1 MDNPLV
7 QLDPGLYVW
16 TILTFLLLFFLLT
29 KFAWKPLLKALAERE
44 EKIRSSLEKA
54 DEAQQKLERLGAEGE
69 EIIGKARAE
78 AQSIVSDGKKA
89 SEKVRGEIETKA
101 KEKAN
106 TIGAQAEKQITAEKE
121 KAISDIRSEVA
132 ALSIQIAEKLIRK
145 NLSQKDNMALIN
157 ESLDKA
163 RKVNEA

>member
-106 TIGAQAEKQITAEKE
+106 TIVAQAEKQISAEKE
-121 KAISDIRSEVA
+121 QALSDIRGEVA

-145 NLSQKDNMALIN
+145 NLSKKDNMTLIKESFDKAGKIN
-157 ESLDKA
+157 EA
-163 RKVNEA
+163 

>member
-106 TIGAQAEKQITAEKE
+106 TIVAQAEKQITAEKE
-121 KAISDIRSEVA
+121 QAISDIRGEVA
-132 ALSIQIAEKLIRK
+132 ALSIQIAGKLIRK
-145 NLSQKDNMALIN
+145 NLSKKDNMTLIK

-163 RKVNEA
+163 GKVNEA

>member
-16 TILTFLLLFFLLT
+16 TIITFLLLFFLLA
-29 KFAWKPLLKALAERE
+29 KFAWKPLLKALSERE

-54 DEAQQKLERLGAEGE
+54 DEAQQKLERLSAEGE
-69 EIIGKARAE
+69 EIIGKARSE

-106 TIGAQAEKQITAEKE
+106 TIVAQAEKQISAEKE
-121 KAISDIRSEVA
+121 QALSDIRGEVA

-145 NLSQKDNMALIN
+145 NLSKKDNMTLIK

-163 RKVNEA
+163 GKVNEA

>member
-1 MDNPLV
+1 MNNPLV

-29 KFAWKPLLKALAERE
+29 KFAWKPLLKALSERE

-54 DEAQQKLERLGAEGE
+54 DEAQQKLERLSAEGE

-78 AQSIVSDGKKA
+78 AQSIVSDGKVA
-89 SEKVRGEIETKA
+89 AERVRDEIETKA

-106 TIGAQAEKQITAEKE
+106 TIVARAEKQITAEKE
-121 KAISDIRSEVA
+121 QAISDIRGEVA
-132 ALSIQIAEKLIRK
+132 ALSIQVAEKLIRK
-145 NLSQKDNMALIN
+145 NLSNKDNMALIN
-157 ESLDKA
+157 ESLEKA
-163 RKVNEA
+163 GKINEA

>member
-106 TIGAQAEKQITAEKE
+106 TIVAQAEKQITAEKE

-145 NLSQKDNMALIN
+145 NLSKKDNMTLIK

-163 RKVNEA
+163 GKINEA

>member
-16 TILTFLLLFFLLT
+16 TIITFLLLFFLLA

-106 TIGAQAEKQITAEKE
+106 TIVAQAEKQITAEKE

>member
-106 TIGAQAEKQITAEKE
+106 TIVTQAEKQITAEKE

-145 NLSQKDNMALIN
+145 NLSKKDNMTLIKESLEKAGKIN
-157 ESLDKA
+157 EA
-163 RKVNEA
+163 

>member
-1 MDNPLV
+1 MYNKFGQFIDGKWQPSSNKETYDVINPA
-7 QLDPGLYVW
+7 
-16 TILTFLLLFFLLT
+16 T
-29 KFAWKPLLKALAERE
+29 
-44 EKIRSSLEKA
+44 
-54 DEAQQKLERLGAEGE
+54 E

-106 TIGAQAEKQITAEKE
+106 TIVAQAEKQITAEKE
-121 KAISDIRSEVA
+121 QAISDIRGEVA

-145 NLSQKDNMALIN
+145 NLSKKDNMALIK

-163 RKVNEA
+163 GKVNEA

>member
-16 TILTFLLLFFLLT
+16 TIITFLLLFFLLA
-29 KFAWKPLLKALAERE
+29 KFAWKPLLKALSERE

-54 DEAQQKLERLGAEGE
+54 DEAQQKLERLSAEGE
-69 EIIGKARAE
+69 EIIGKARSE

-89 SEKVRGEIETKA
+89 SEKVRDEIETKA

-106 TIGAQAEKQITAEKE
+106 TIVAQAEKQITAEKE
-121 KAISDIRSEVA
+121 QALSDIRGEVA

-145 NLSQKDNMALIN
+145 NLSKKDNMTLIK

-163 RKVNEA
+163 GKVNEA

>member
-16 TILTFLLLFFLLT
+16 TIITFLLLFFLLA
-29 KFAWKPLLKALAERE
+29 KFAWKPLLKALSERE

-54 DEAQQKLERLGAEGE
+54 DEAQQKLERLSAEGE

-78 AQSIVSDGKKA
+78 AQAIVSDGKVA
-89 SEKVRGEIETKA
+89 AEKIRDEIETKA

-106 TIGAQAEKQITAEKE
+106 TIVAQAEKQIIAEKE
-121 KAISDIRSEVA
+121 QAISDIRGEVA

-145 NLSQKDNMALIN
+145 NLSKKDNMTLIK

-163 RKVNEA
+163 GKVNEA

>member
-106 TIGAQAEKQITAEKE
+106 TIVAQAEKQIIAEKAQ
-121 KAISDIRSEVA
+121 AISDIRGEVA

-145 NLSQKDNMALIN
+145 NLSKKDNMTLIK

-163 RKVNEA
+163 GKVNEA

>member
-106 TIGAQAEKQITAEKE
+106 TIVTQAEKQITAEKE

>member
-1 MDNPLV
+1 MNNPLV

-29 KFAWKPLLKALAERE
+29 KFAWKPLLKALSERE

-54 DEAQQKLERLGAEGE
+54 DEAQQKLERLSAEGE

-78 AQSIVSDGKKA
+78 AQSIVSDGKVA
-89 SEKVRGEIETKA
+89 AEKVRDEIETKA

-106 TIGAQAEKQITAEKE
+106 TIVARAEKQITAEKE
-121 KAISDIRSEVA
+121 QAINDIRGEVA
-132 ALSIQIAEKLIRK
+132 ALSIQVAEKLIRK
-145 NLSQKDNMALIN
+145 NLSKKENMALIK
-157 ESLDKA
+157 ESLDIAGKI
-163 RKVNEA
+163 NEA

>member
-106 TIGAQAEKQITAEKE
+106 TIVAQAEKQITAEKE

>member
-106 TIGAQAEKQITAEKE
+106 TIVAQAEKQINAEKE
-121 KAISDIRSEVA
+121 QAISDIRGEVA

-145 NLSQKDNMALIN
+145 NLSKKDNMPLIK

-163 RKVNEA
+163 GKINEA

>member
-106 TIGAQAEKQITAEKE
+106 TIVAQAEKQIIAEKE
-121 KAISDIRSEVA
+121 QAISDIRGEVA
-132 ALSIQIAEKLIRK
+132 ALSIQIAGKLIRK
-145 NLSQKDNMALIN
+145 NLSKKDNMTLIK

-163 RKVNEA
+163 GKINEA

>member
-106 TIGAQAEKQITAEKE
+106 TIVAQAEKQITAEKE
-121 KAISDIRSEVA
+121 QAISDIRGEVA
-132 ALSIQIAEKLIRK
+132 ALSIQIAGKLIRK
-145 NLSQKDNMALIN
+145 NLSKKDNMTLIK

-163 RKVNEA
+163 GKINEA

>member
-78 AQSIVSDGKKA
+78 AQSIVSDGRPA
-89 SEKVRGEIETKA
+89 
-101 KEKAN
+101 
-106 TIGAQAEKQITAEKE
+106 GAHKRVLAPGFC
-121 KAISDIRSEVA
+121 
-132 ALSIQIAEKLIRK
+132 
-145 NLSQKDNMALIN
+145 
-157 ESLDKA
+157 
-163 RKVNEA
+163 

>member
-16 TILTFLLLFFLLT
+16 TIITFLLLFFLLA
-29 KFAWKPLLKALAERE
+29 KFAWKPLLKALSERE

-54 DEAQQKLERLGAEGE
+54 DEAQQKLERLSAEGE

-78 AQSIVSDGKKA
+78 AQAIVSDRKVA
-89 SEKVRGEIETKA
+89 AEKIRDEIETKS

-106 TIGAQAEKQITAEKE
+106 TIVAQAEKQITAEKE
-121 KAISDIRSEVA
+121 QAISDIRGEVA
-132 ALSIQIAEKLIRK
+132 ALSIQVAEKLIRK
-145 NLSQKDNMALIN
+145 NLSKKENMALIK
-157 ESLDKA
+157 ESLDIAGKI
-163 RKVNEA
+163 NEA

>member
-1 MDNPLV
+1 MNNPLV

-106 TIGAQAEKQITAEKE
+106 TIVAQAEKQITAEKE
-121 KAISDIRSEVA
+121 QAISDIRGEVA
-132 ALSIQIAEKLIRK
+132 ALSIQIAGKLIRK
-145 NLSQKDNMALIN
+145 NLSKKDNMTLIK

-163 RKVNEA
+163 GKVNEA

>member
-7 QLDPGLYVW
+7 QLDPGLYIW

-106 TIGAQAEKQITAEKE
+106 TIVTQAEKQITAEKE

-132 ALSIQIAEKLIRK
+132 ALSIRIAEKIIRK

>member
-106 TIGAQAEKQITAEKE
+106 TIVAQAEKQITAEKE
-121 KAISDIRSEVA
+121 KAISEIRSEVA

>member
-1 MDNPLV
+1 MNNPLV
-7 QLDPGLYVW
+7 QLDAGLYVW

-29 KFAWKPLLKALAERE
+29 KFAWKPLLKALSERE

-54 DEAQQKLERLGAEGE
+54 DEAQQKLERLSAEGE

-78 AQSIVSDGKKA
+78 AQSIVSDGKVA
-89 SEKVRGEIETKA
+89 AERVRDEIETKA

-106 TIGAQAEKQITAEKE
+106 TIVARAEKQITAEKE
-121 KAISDIRSEVA
+121 QAISDIRGEVA
-132 ALSIQIAEKLIRK
+132 ALSIQVAEKLIRK
-145 NLSQKDNMALIN
+145 NLSKKENMALIK

-163 RKVNEA
+163 GKINEA

>member
-7 QLDPGLYVW
+7 QLDPGLYIW

-44 EKIRSSLEKA
+44 ETIGSSLEKA
-54 DEAQQKLERLGAEGE
+54 DEAQQKLESLGAEGE
-69 EIIGKARAE
+69 EIIGKARIE
-78 AQSIVSDGKKA
+78 AQSIVSAGKA
-89 SEKVRGEIETKA
+89 VAEKVRDDIETKA
-101 KEKAN
+101 KQKAN
-106 TIGAQAEKQITAEKE
+106 TIVTQAEKQITSEKE
-121 KAISDIRSEVA
+121 QAISDIRGEVA

-145 NLSQKDNMALIN
+145 NLSKKDNMAIIK

-163 RKVNEA
+163 GKVNEA

>member
-16 TILTFLLLFFLLT
+16 TIITFLLLFFLLA
-29 KFAWKPLLKALAERE
+29 KFAWKPLLKALSERE

-54 DEAQQKLERLGAEGE
+54 DEAQQKLERLSAEGE

-78 AQSIVSDGKKA
+78 AQAIVSDGKVA
-89 SEKVRGEIETKA
+89 AEKIRDEIETKA

-106 TIGAQAEKQITAEKE
+106 TIVAQAEKQISAEKE
-121 KAISDIRSEVA
+121 QAISDIRGEVA

-145 NLSQKDNMALIN
+145 NLSKKDNMTLIK

-163 RKVNEA
+163 GKINEA

>member
-16 TILTFLLLFFLLT
+16 TIITFLLLFFLLA
-29 KFAWKPLLKALAERE
+29 KFAWKPLLKALSERE

-54 DEAQQKLERLGAEGE
+54 DEAQQRQERLNAEGE

-78 AQSIVSDGKKA
+78 AKSIVSDGKVA
-89 SEKVRGEIETKA
+89 AEKIRDEIEMKG

-106 TIGAQAEKQITAEKE
+106 TIVAQAEKQITTEKE
-121 KAISDIRSEVA
+121 QAISDIRGEVA

-145 NLSQKDNMALIN
+145 NLSNKDNMALIK

-163 RKVNEA
+163 GKVNEA

>member
-106 TIGAQAEKQITAEKE
+106 TIVTQAEKQITAEKE
-121 KAISDIRSEVA
+121 KAISEIRSEVA

>member
-106 TIGAQAEKQITAEKE
+106 TIVAQAEKQITAEKE
-121 KAISDIRSEVA
+121 KAISEIRSEVA

-145 NLSQKDNMALIN
+145 NLSKKDNMTLIK

-163 RKVNEA
+163 GKINEA

>member
-1 MDNPLV
+1 MNNPLV

-29 KFAWKPLLKALAERE
+29 KFAWKPLLKALSERE

-54 DEAQQKLERLGAEGE
+54 DEAQQKLERLSAEGE

-78 AQSIVSDGKKA
+78 AQSIVSDGKVA
-89 SEKVRGEIETKA
+89 AERVRDEIETKA

-106 TIGAQAEKQITAEKE
+106 TIVARAEKQITAEKE
-121 KAISDIRSEVA
+121 QAISDIRGEVA
-132 ALSIQIAEKLIRK
+132 ALSIQVAEKLIRK
-145 NLSQKDNMALIN
+145 NLSKKENMALIK
-157 ESLDKA
+157 ESLDIAGKI
-163 RKVNEA
+163 NEA